1 MLRALLLEFP
11 DDFTVQNVGME
22 YMLGESLLVAPIFDQ
37 DDLRVYLP
45 QGQWACLRTGEFTF
59 GGRWVRPE
67 NTLENIPVYLRENTA
82 VPMRSEDVLWSEEK
96 NYEDL
101 TVLLNISGCVDQT
114 FYDDGVEYR
123 FRAVLQGERA
133 LVETNLPVKALKIYA
148 QSPITG
154 AVLNGKA
161 LSVQKVSPAITVAC
175 AEKG

>member
-1 MLRALLLEFP
+1 M
-11 DDFTVQNVGME
+11 
-22 YMLGESLLVAPIFDQ
+22 
-37 DDLRVYLP
+37 
-45 QGQWACLRTGEFTF
+45 
-59 GGRWVRPE
+59 
-67 NTLENIPVYLRENTA
+67 
-82 VPMRSEDVLWSEEK
+82 
-96 NYEDL
+96 
-101 TVLLNISGCVDQT
+101 
-114 FYDDGVEYR
+114 EYR